1 MGQINILN
9 DAGTA
14 KLSLQFTGTTNKS
27 LNSEL
32 LSSIT
37 SDVQTQLDSKV
48 SKSGSTMTGDL
59 ILDNGTADGS
69 QIVLKSAGNS
79 DWNID
84 NYNGSIR
91 FYNGSTVRAQIDSV
105 GRVQMPYQPA
115 FFAVK
120 QGGSVNAST
129 GAGIVSFSN
138 TYHDRSNSWNGSR
151 FTAPVA
157 GTYQII
163 FEQMYHHEGGDIT
176 FQIFKN
182 GAAVSYNNPYG
193 RDSQGYA
200 EQWSTSSVHWL
211 GNLNVGDYIE
221 FSWASGGVAT
231 TTLYGSGLYTKALG
245 FYLG

>member
-1 MGQINILN
+1 MGKINILN

-37 SDVQTQLDSKV
+37 SDVQTQLDSKIP
-48 SKSGSTMTGDL
+48 KG
-59 ILDNGTADGS
+59 A
-69 QIVLKSAGNS
+69 
-79 DWNID
+79 
-84 NYNGSIR
+84 
-91 FYNGSTVRAQIDSV
+91 
-105 GRVQMPYQPA
+105 A

-120 QGGSVNAST
+120 QGGTINAST

-138 TYHDRSNSWNGSR
+138 TYHDRTNSWNGSR
-151 FTAPVA
+151 FTAPAA
-157 GTYQII
+157 GTYHFI
-163 FEQMYHHEGGDIT
+163 FEQMYHHDGGDIT

-182 GAAVSYNNPYG
+182 GATVSYNNPYG
-193 RDSQGYA
+193 KDSQGYA
-200 EQWSTSSVHWL
+200 EQWSSNSVHWL

-221 FSWASGGVAT
+221 FSWASSGVAT